1 MSDLF
6 NDLKTALEQA
16 IAIETGEIP
25 LVEVKGM
32 PGKTYRVKDVAAID
46 EKQWQEGGSEDE

>member
-6 NDLKTALEQA
+6 NDLKAALEEA
-16 IAIETGEIP
+16 IAIEKGEIP

-32 PGKTYRVKDVAAID
+32 PGKTYRVMDVTAID
-46 EKQWQEGGSEDE
+46 EKLDQERGREDE

>member
-16 IAIETGEIP
+16 IAIEKGEIP

-32 PGKTYRVKDVAAID
+32 PGKTYRIKDVLDID
-46 EKQWQEGGSEDE
+46 ENQNRERGTEDE

>member
-16 IAIETGEIP
+16 IAIEKGEIP

-32 PGKTYRVKDVAAID
+32 PRKTYRVKDVAAID
-46 EKQWQEGGSEDE
+46 EKQGQERGSEDE

>member
-16 IAIETGEIP
+16 IAIEKGEIP

-46 EKQWQEGGSEDE
+46 EKQGQERGIEDE